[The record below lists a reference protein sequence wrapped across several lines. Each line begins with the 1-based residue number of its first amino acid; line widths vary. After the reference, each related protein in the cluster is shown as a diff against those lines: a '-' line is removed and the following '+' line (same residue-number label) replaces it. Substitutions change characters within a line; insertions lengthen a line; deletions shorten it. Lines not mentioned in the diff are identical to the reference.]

1 MHRLTTVLA
10 LAAACSS
17 LTVTAAEPPRLIVMV
32 VVDGFRADYLT
43 SFAAHWRAGMATMLR
58 DGAQFRRAQ
67 LPYLQTDTCAGHA
80 TISTGTMPRTHGMI
94 ADNWWDRDGHEDRE
108 CTRDAATTPVTYD
121 RPARI
126 GNSGRWLRVPT
137 LADRLRSERPGS
149 RVVTLSLK
157 ARAAISL
164 AGRGG
169 DAVTWFEDAAGS
181 FVTSTAFAAAPVPA
195 VKQFMSET
203 PYAKALGTTWT
214 LRDAPEKYRNGDAGV
229 GERPP
234 AGWTGLLPHT
244 LLGEKGADDR
254 FAAQW
259 RRSPASD
266 AYLGQM
272 ARTLIDS
279 YRLGR
284 GTGTDYLGIS
294 FSAPDYVAH
303 SFGPESRE
311 LEDILAHLDD
321 VLGDLI
327 RHLDANVGRDAYVL
341 AFSADHG
348 MPPIPSAANGTGRV
362 APEDIRDRVED
373 TLRRRNTAP
382 MNGPYIEGQYRSNL
396 YLSAQGKERVLADAG
411 AVRAVQ
417 TAVMAIPGVSRVFH
431 TPALTGSASDAVAR
445 AAWLSSAPDRSG
457 DFIVVPKQNWVLSP
471 RGSGNAIEHGSV
483 YDYDRRTPL
492 LFLGAG
498 IRRGVYDTDAGAA
511 DIAPTLAA
519 LAAVTL
525 PAAEGR
531 VLREALL
538 PSDGQR

>member
-1 MHRLTTVLA
+1 MRRLTPVVA
-10 LAAACSS
+10 IAAACWS

-43 SFAAHWRAGMATMLR
+43 SFASHWRAGIATLLKE
-58 DGAQFRRAQ
+58 GAQFRRTQ

-94 ADNWWDRDGHEDRE
+94 ADNWWDRTKREDLE
-108 CTRDAATTPVTYD
+108 CTRDPDAKPVTYD

-126 GNSGRWLRVPT
+126 GNSGRWLQVST
-137 LADRLRSERPGS
+137 LADRLRSERRGS

-181 FVTSTAFAAAPVPA
+181 FVTSTAFASAPVPA
-195 VKQFMSET
+195 VKRFMVDT
-203 PYAKALGTTWT
+203 PFASALGRAWT
-214 LRDAPEKYRNGDAGV
+214 LRDAPDTYRNADAGV

-234 AGWTGLLPHT
+234 AGWTGLFPHT
-244 LLGEKGADDR
+244 LMGEKGADDR

-266 AYLGQM
+266 AYLGRL
-272 ARTLIDS
+272 ARALIDS
-279 YRLGR
+279 YQLGR

-327 RHLDANVGRDAYVL
+327 RHLDTAVGRDRYVL
-341 AFSADHG
+341 GFSSDHG
-348 MPPIPSAANGTGRV
+348 MPPIPSAVNGSGRI
-362 APEDIRDRVED
+362 APEDLRDRVED
-373 TLRRRNTAP
+373 TLRRRAP
-382 MNGPYIEGQYRSNL
+382 APVAGPYVEGQYRSNL
-396 YLSAQGKERVLADAG
+396 YLSAQGKARLLADPG
-411 AVRAVQ
+411 AMRAVQ
-417 TAVMAIPGVSRVFH
+417 DAVMAIPGVRAVFH
-431 TPALTGSASDAVAR
+431 TPSLTGSGSDALVR
-445 AAWLSSAPDRSG
+445 AVWLSSVPARSG
-457 DFIVVPKQNWVLSP
+457 DLVVVPKQNWIISP
-471 RGSGNAIEHGSV
+471 RGSANAIEHGSV

-498 IRRGVYDTDAGAA
+498 IRRGVYDTDASAA

-525 PAAEGR
+525 PNADGR

-538 PSDGQR
+538 SVDGQ